1 MIVVSDTSAI
11 TALLQIEQAELLS
24 ALYGDVYIPKAVRDE
39 LAAAHNQLPAFIR
52 VVPVADN
59 AYCARLLKELDAGE
73 AEAIVLAKE
82 IKADNLLM
90 DELDGRRVAQREG
103 VHVIGLLGVVLEAK
117 LRGLIP
123 SAVTISERLEREAHF
138 RVADSIKETIYRAA
152 GEL

>member
-11 TALLQIEQAELLS
+11 TALLQIGQVELLS
-24 ALYGDVYIPKAVRDE
+24 ALYGDVFIPEAVRDE
-39 LAAAHNQLPAFIR
+39 LTATYKKLPAFIR
-52 VVPVADN
+52 VVPIADS
-59 AYCARLLKELDAGE
+59 AYCARLLKELHAGE

-90 DELDGRRVAQREG
+90 DELDGRRVATREG
-103 VHVIGLLGVVLEAK
+103 VHVIGLLGVIIEAK

-123 SAVTISERLEREAHF
+123 SAVKISERLEREAHF
-138 RVADSIKETIYRAA
+138 HVADSIKEIIFREA

>member
-1 MIVVSDTSAI
+1 
-11 TALLQIEQAELLS
+11 
-24 ALYGDVYIPKAVRDE
+24 VRDE
-39 LAAAHNQLPAFIR
+39 LTVTHKKLPVFIR
-52 VVPVADN
+52 VVPIVDN
-59 AYCARLLKELDAGE
+59 AYCARLLEELHAGE

-90 DELDGRRVAQREG
+90 DELDGRRVATREG

-123 SAVTISERLEREAHF
+123 SATKISEQLENEAHF
-138 RVADSIKETIYRAA
+138 HVADSIKETIFRAA

>member
-11 TALLQIEQAELLS
+11 TALLQIGQVELLS
-24 ALYGDVYIPKAVRDE
+24 ALYGDVFIPEAVRDE
-39 LAAAHNQLPAFIR
+39 LTATYKKLPAFIR
-52 VVPVADN
+52 VVPIADS
-59 AYCARLLKELDAGE
+59 AYCARLLKELHAGE

-90 DELDGRRVAQREG
+90 DELDGRRVATREG
-103 VHVIGLLGVVLEAK
+103 VHVIGLLGVILEAK

-123 SAVTISERLEREAHF
+123 SAIKISERLEREANFHVTDFIKKIIF
-138 RVADSIKETIYRAA
+138 REA